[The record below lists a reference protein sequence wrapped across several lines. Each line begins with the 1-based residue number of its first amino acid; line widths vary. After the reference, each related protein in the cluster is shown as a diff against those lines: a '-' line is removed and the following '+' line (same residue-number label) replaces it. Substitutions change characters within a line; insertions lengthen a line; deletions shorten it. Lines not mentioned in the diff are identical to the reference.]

1 MTQNQLV
8 LRDLRAGRVL
18 TPAGAL
24 ADHGIMRLA
33 ARIRELRLEGHAIQT
48 DTRRTGKKTY
58 AVYSM
63 VQ

>member
-33 ARIRELRLEGHAIQT
+33 ARIRELRLEGHEIQT

>member
-1 MTQNQLV
+1 MTQSALILQ
-8 LRDLRAGRVL
+8 DLRAGRVI

-33 ARIRELRLEGHAIQT
+33 ARIRELRLEGHDIQT

-58 AVYSM
+58 ATYSL